1 MTCSLEIKLADIAAN
16 FARLDKDYK
25 YFHSKLF
32 SFIVP
37 DLAQFQEMVS
47 NLHLVRESF
56 PNQNPATLVLGKL
69 SPLVPLQTE
78 AILGV
83 ADNQLKVVFVTRDAK
98 LPDINYLAIISPVG
112 ITKTGFSYVDTFG
125 SISVLRS
132 IISLTFGGIAS
143 YQWVA
148 DFDFDLEGRIHLPSE
163 VARLPVHADFFR
175 VLNKDLLTEV
185 SRRLAHQLP
194 EFRQKF
200 QTACNFFNLALNQR
214 DEQFRFTAY
223 WIALEILIGKSGAIR
238 AKLCEAYQQKDVA
251 FADQTLLFREISRVR
266 NDLVHKGRFTSM
278 PAYHERLLQLYFW
291 DIVIDQVGLK
301 PRQLS
306 LMFVQSG
313 LIENERGAP
322 ASG

>member
-98 LPDINYLAIISPVG
+98 LPDINYLALISPVG

-132 IISLTFGGIAS
+132 IISLTFGGLAS

-175 VLNKDLLTEV
+175 MLNKDLLTEV